1 MRNGRASQ
9 GAARA
14 LSRLGPLGAAV
25 QPRSPT
31 PRSSAL
37 PPPRQPRAVSPP
49 LLASDPQPPCPE
61 CCGTRSQCTARATLW
76 HHSRPPQHTLPRAAP
91 APDCP
96 KHTIAHGSH
105 ASSLPLHSPV
115 HPPSHGRFGATP
127 YSDSPAHLPQRLL
140 CAFSVVV
147 EELAHRSSVLHH
159 GPHLLRAP
167 SPPQVEVR
175 AQARYAAPQGDP
187 PVVDNAAK
195 REAARRHTDEDRHAA
210 AARRKD
216 DRLDVLARV
225 RVVAGG
231 HDAELVIQAYEEE
244 CLMTEAPTWRRDRV
258 CLGETYR
265 SRTRAEVRVPA
276 KLRRDDGPS
285 GGHKVAQEA
294 RLSQHCPASGGGP
307 GLQVA
312 THVHGAVEPRAVLL
326 PRPVARAFEP
336 DAERPDVG
344 RGDRRIGAVVELPP
358 DAPAGG

>member
-1 MRNGRASQ
+1 MHC
-9 GAARA
+9 
-14 LSRLGPLGAAV
+14 
-25 QPRSPT
+25 PR
-31 PRSSAL
+31 
-37 PPPRQPRAVSPP
+37 
-49 LLASDPQPPCPE
+49 
-61 CCGTRSQCTARATLW
+61 
-76 HHSRPPQHTLPRAAP
+76 HTLAPLSSTPAHTAPCSAGARLPQTRHRARFA
-91 APDCP
+91 CFR
-96 KHTIAHGSH
+96 
-105 ASSLPLHSPV
+105 SLPLHSPV

-175 AQARYAAPQGDP
+175 AQARYAAPQGNP
-187 PVVDNAAK
+187 PVVDYAAK

-225 RVVAGG
+225 GVVTGG
-231 HDAELVIQAYEEE
+231 HDAELVIQA
-244 CLMTEAPTWRRDRV
+244 
-258 CLGETYR
+258 
-265 SRTRAEVRVPA
+265 RAEVRVPA

-344 RGDRRIGAVVELPP
+344 RGDRRIGAVVELSP
-358 DAPAGG
+358 DAPARG